1 MKTSESLSKISP
13 ALLKAQR
20 AITFASKDA
29 TNPHFRSTY
38 ADLPSVIEAIKPA
51 LNEAAI
57 VFLQTF
63 SPSEAGFIAVTTRLI
78 HESGEWI
85 EDTATVPLPKSDP
98 QGYGSAATYA
108 RRYSLAAI
116 TGLYQ
121 DDDDGN
127 AASATKTPP
136 KVAKVTE
143 RQAEELQALADE
155 VGADVAAFFAFVAS
169 HTGGTIN
176 KWSDIPATAFD
187 SCVES
192 LKKKRKAA

>member
-1 MKTSESLSKISP
+1 MKTSESIKQLSA

-20 AITFASKDA
+20 SIKFAAKDA
-29 TNPHFRSTY
+29 KNPHYKSTY
-38 ADLPSVIEAIKPA
+38 ADLPAVIDAIKPA
-51 LNEAAI
+51 LNDAGI

-63 SPSEAGFIAVTTRLI
+63 SPSEAGFIAVTTRLM
-78 HESGEWI
+78 HETGEWI

-127 AASATKTPP
+127 AASNTKPAQI
-136 KVAKVTE
+136 AKVTAK
-143 RQAEELQALADE
+143 QAADLQALADE
-155 VGADVAAFFAFVAS
+155 VGADVAAFLGYVS
-169 HTGGTIN
+169 TQLRTDIK
-176 KWSDIPATAFD
+176 KWSDIPATSFD
-187 SCVES
+187 DCVS
-192 LKKKRKAA
+192 ALNKKRKAA